1 MLAPRMSALRVAGA
15 SPSKYELLTVTAAV
29 ATLALI
35 ALGAVVRT
43 TGSGLGCPDWPLCHG
58 ALLPPAEKTAIIEYS
73 HRTLASVVGAL
84 IVAVAVVTWRV
95 RRHDRTV
102 LALATVALP
111 LLALQAWFGKITVER
126 ELPAEVV
133 AVHLATALILLAV
146 LSLLA
151 VHALQ
156 RPARERIDS
165 AERRAF
171 LRVATGAMAVTVG
184 VLLVGA
190 YAVGTDAG
198 FACTDWPGCPGA
210 DVPFVEGDRL
220 QHINWL
226 HRVTVV
232 AGLGAVAVVALAATS
247 MRDPAPVLRRA
258 VWALL
263 ALYALQIVIG
273 GLNPLTDFSDAVR
286 VAHLAVGSAIW
297 ALLVLIVFAGRYR
310 PAARA
315 IDAEPQRPGRQ
326 VTGVRA

>member
-1 MLAPRMSALRVAGA
+1 MFALRVAGA
-15 SPSKYELLTVTAAV
+15 PPSKYELLTVAAAV

-58 ALLPPAEKTAIIEYS
+58 GLLPPAEKTAIIEYS

-84 IVAVAVVTWRV
+84 IVAVAVVTWRI

-102 LALATVALP
+102 RTLAAAALP
-111 LLALQAWFGKITVER
+111 LLALQAWFGKIAVER

-133 AVHLATALILLAV
+133 TIHMATALVLLAV

-151 VHALQ
+151 AHALQ
-156 RPARERIDS
+156 RPDRELIDS
-165 AERRAF
+165 AERRGF
-171 LRVATGAMAVTVG
+171 LRVATAATAITAG

-190 YAVGTDAG
+190 YVVGSDAG

-210 DVPFVEGDRL
+210 SVPFVEGERL
-220 QHINWL
+220 QHIHWL
-226 HRVTVV
+226 HRLTVV
-232 AGLGAVAVVALAATS
+232 AGLGAVATVALAATAL
-247 MRDPAPVLRRA
+247 RDPAPALRRA
-258 VWALL
+258 VWALV

-297 ALLVLIVFAGRYR
+297 ALLVSIVFAGRYR
-310 PAARA
+310 PGVRA
-315 IDAEPQRPGRQ
+315 VDAQPRRGSRQ